1 MPDQLKKRQYRIYS
15 TRIYTD
21 VLISKEVSFLYNLKL
36 QVQIEHL

>member
-21 VLISKEVSFLYNLKL
+21 VLISKEVSFLYNG
-36 QVQIEHL
+36 

>member
-21 VLISKEVSFLYNLKL
+21 VLISPNCNNKL
-36 QVQIEHL
+36 NTRRTFMQ